1 MKNIF
6 LMSVMTFAF
15 AGYAFGECN
24 QADKKALEA
33 FDHAWSEAG
42 DKGDRAALMNI
53 LADDFTG
60 LPAMIN
66 KTQSIE
72 GTMRA
77 FERNKADPQN
87 RDQVSSDNFMI
98 SCTPTTATITHRN
111 VVTTRNG
118 AGGKEETFYSRSV
131 HFLEK
136 RGGKWQA
143 VSSANHGLDDY
154 GVLMYM
160 EHDWNAADMKRDV
173 SWFERNLAADFT
185 GISSRTARL
194 YTKAEELADY
204 KTGKSVT
211 EWNEISEMNIRI
223 DGNTAIVTGVNHIKG
238 RDDKNQ
244 PVDYRLRFTD
254 TFIKRDGRWQV
265 WASQGTRIP

>member
-1 MKNIF
+1 MKRIF
-6 LMSVMTFAF
+6 LMFIVALALTGSTF
-15 AGYAFGECN
+15 GVCVDT
-24 QADKKALEA
+24 DKKALEA

-42 DKGDRAALMNI
+42 DRGDRAALMTI

-60 LPAMIN
+60 MPAMIN

-72 GTMRA
+72 GTMAA
-77 FERNKADPQN
+77 FEQNKANSQN

-98 SCTPTTATITHRN
+98 ACTPMTATITHRN
-111 VVTTRNG
+111 VVTTKNG
-118 AGGKEETFYSRSV
+118 TGGKEETYYSRSV

-160 EHDWNAADMKRDV
+160 EHDWNNAYKKRDAG
-173 SWFERNLAADFT
+173 WFERNYAADYSNVSSGT
-185 GISSRTARL
+185 GRI
-194 YTKAEELADY
+194 YTKASDLAEFKND
-204 KTGKSVT
+204 KSVT
-211 EWNEISEMNIRI
+211 EWAELSDMNIRV
-223 DGNTAIVTGVNHIKG
+223 DGNTAIITGINHVKG
-238 RDDKNQ
+238 RDEKGQ
-244 PVDYRLRFTD
+244 PMDYRLRFTD

-265 WASQGTRIP
+265 WATQGTRIP

>member
-6 LMSVMTFAF
+6 LMFVVTFAF

-33 FDHAWSEAG
+33 FDHAWSVAG
-42 DKGDRAALMNI
+42 DNGDRAALTNI

-66 KTQSIE
+66 KTQSID

-77 FERNKADPQN
+77 FERNKANPQN
-87 RDQVSSDNFMI
+87 KDQVSSDLFMI
-98 SCTPTTATITHRN
+98 SCTPATATITHRN
-111 VVTTRNG
+111 VVTTKNG
-118 AGGKEETFYSRSV
+118 TGGKKETFYSRSV

-143 VSSANHGLDDY
+143 VSSANHSLDDY

-160 EHDWNAADMKRDV
+160 EHDWSNADMKRDM
-173 SWFERNLAADFT
+173 SWFERNFAADYSSV
-185 GISSRTARL
+185 SSRT
-194 YTKAEELADY
+194 
-204 KTGKSVT
+204 
-211 EWNEISEMNIRI
+211 MNIRI
-223 DGNTAIVTGVNHIKG
+223 DGNSAVVTGVYHTKG
-238 RDDKNQ
+238 RDEKGQ
-244 PVDYRLRFTD
+244 PFDRRIRYTD
-254 TFIKRDGRWQV
+254 TYIKRDGHWQA
-265 WASQGTRIP
+265 WASQGTLIP